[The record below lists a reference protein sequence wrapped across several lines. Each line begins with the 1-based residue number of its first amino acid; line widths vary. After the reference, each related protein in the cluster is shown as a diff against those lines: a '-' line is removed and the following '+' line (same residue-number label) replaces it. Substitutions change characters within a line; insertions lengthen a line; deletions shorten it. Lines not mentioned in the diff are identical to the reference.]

1 MKTKGK
7 PVRRLSTHETLCE
20 LAKDAIDRVHAD
32 TSVPKSRTRDSIRDL
47 WDHCD
52 TVLEALSETGHEEAE

>member
-32 TSVPKSRTRDSIRDL
+32 TSVSKTETRASLRGLAEHAENLRTS
-47 WDHCD
+47 
-52 TVLEALSETGHEEAE
+52 VSEDGHEEAE